1 MGVCVRVSGM
11 KTTIDL
17 QIIKMI
23 VWPPLGNQRRPLE
36 RGVRR
41 HSDSVLSLPPRT
53 DENSPTTITQLKNQ
67 IKSLEE
73 RIEAVETQMVAF
85 EKGNYAIK
93 GFVSLTM
100 REGIVNGKM
109 SQSDLK
115 VNEYLYRL

>member
-1 MGVCVRVSGM
+1 
-11 KTTIDL
+11 
-17 QIIKMI
+17 MI

-53 DENSPTTITQLKNQ
+53 DENSPTTIITQLKNQ

-109 SQSDLK
+109 SQSD
-115 VNEYLYRL
+115 

>member
-67 IKSLEE
+67 VKSLEE

-100 REGIVNGKM
+100 REGMVNDKM
-109 SQSDLK
+109 SQS
-115 VNEYLYRL
+115 N